1 MQLSWIRTAQRS
13 TKHVGTLLAT
23 SALVAAGLVGL
34 SESPAAASFVISVPR
49 DHPTIQAAIDF
60 VSVGTS
66 GTVFVSP
73 GTYHENIDFKGK
85 AIALRSVTGPANT
98 IIDGGGTSPV
108 VVFKTAES
116 GYSMLKGFTIT
127 HGVLP
132 SQGAPGVI
140 AGAGISIANA
150 SPNILG
156 NVITDNHSGGLAGAG
171 IGVVGGNPM
180 ISENVITGN
189 HTGPGGVGGGIYAS
203 EGAVILANQIKDNSA
218 DTGGGIVL
226 YGGPS
231 RVVANVISGNRASR
245 EKGGGVALLGSGA
258 LLVNNLITDNVAAS
272 LGGGVNV
279 MATDTVPVPYLL
291 NNTIV
296 GNQAPQGSAVAVET
310 GPANLINNIV
320 VGPSGASA
328 VACRADAPSKVT
340 FSYNDITT
348 GGASGSAF
356 AGCADPTG
364 TARNISVDP
373 RFVSTGATPDYHL
386 QPSSPCVDAGNLGA
400 VSLPTVDRD
409 MMPRFTDGDGDGL
422 AFIDMGAHEAPDVA
436 PTGERYHPV
445 VPARILDTRTGLGAP
460 AAKLGPESSLDLQ
473 VTGQGGVPTN
483 GVSAV
488 VLNVTVTE
496 ATATS
501 FLTVWP
507 TGLTRPLASNVNY
520 TADQTV
526 PNLVVAKLGADGR
539 VSLYNSAGSADV
551 VVDVAGWYAFNSRSI
566 DPWYWT
572 GARYT
577 SVTPARILDTRN
589 GVGAKLGPTSSL
601 QLQVTGQGGVPAT
614 SVSAVILNVTV
625 TDPTAT
631 SFLTAWPS
639 GVTRPLASNLNY
651 SAGQTVPNLV
661 VVKVGDDGRVNLYNH
676 SGSVHVVV
684 DVAGWFG
691 DEGARGGTGYNGV
704 TPARVLDTRTG
715 LGAPAAKLGPA
726 SSLDLQVAGRGGIPA
741 TGVSAV
747 ILNVTVTEP
756 TATSFLTAW
765 PSGTTR
771 PLASNLNY
779 SAGQTVPNLVVVKVG
794 SGGRVSLY
802 NYAGSAHVVVDVA
815 GWYA

>member
-1 MQLSWIRTAQRS
+1 MQMGWIRRAQRS
-13 TKHVGTLLAT
+13 ARRLGVLLV
-23 SALVAAGLVGL
+23 SSSVLAAGLAAL
-34 SESPAAASFVISVPR
+34 SVSAAGASFVISVPR
-49 DHPTIQAAIDF
+49 DKPTIQAAIDF
-60 VSVGTS
+60 VSEATS
-66 GTVFVSP
+66 GTIFVSP

-85 AIALRSVTGPANT
+85 TIALRSLAGHANT

-108 VVFKTAES
+108 VVFKSAES
-116 GYSMLKGFTIT
+116 QYSMLHGFTIT
-127 HGVLP
+127 RGMIP
-132 SQGAPGVI
+132 SQGAPGVT
-140 AGAGISIANA
+140 AGAGISIAGA
-150 SPNILG
+150 SPKIMGNI
-156 NVITDNHSGGLAGAG
+156 ITGNHSGGLAGAG
-171 IGVVGGNPM
+171 IGVVGGNPL
-180 ISENVITGN
+180 ISDNVITGN
-189 HTGPGGVGGGIYAS
+189 HTGVGGVGGGIYAS
-203 EGAVILANQIKDNSA
+203 AGAVILSNQIKDNSA

-231 RVVANVISGNRASR
+231 HVGANVISGNRASSH
-245 EKGGGVALLGSGA
+245 KGGGVALVGSGG
-258 LLVNNLITDNVAAS
+258 LLVNNLITDNIAAS

-279 MATDTVPVPYLL
+279 TAADTVPLPYLL

-296 GNQAPQGSAVAVET
+296 GNEAPQGSAVAVET
-310 GPANLINNIV
+310 GPANLVGNIV

-328 VACRADAPSKVT
+328 VACRADAPSRVT

-348 GGASGSAF
+348 GGPSSSAF

-422 AFIDMGAHEAPDVA
+422 AVIDMGSHEAPDVA
-436 PTGERYHPV
+436 PTGERYLPV
-445 VPARILDTRTGLGAP
+445 VPARILDTRTGAGAP
-460 AAKLGPESSLDLQ
+460 AAQLGPESSLDLQ
-473 VTGQGGVPTN
+473 VTGQGGVPTT

-496 ATATS
+496 VTATS

-507 TGLTRPLASNVNY
+507 TGLTRPVASNVNY
-520 TADQTV
+520 TAGQTV
-526 PNLVVAKLGADGR
+526 PNLVVAKVGANGR
-539 VSLYNSAGSADV
+539 VSFYNNAGSADV
-551 VVDVAGWYAFNSRSI
+551 VVDVAGWYAFNSRST
-566 DPWYWT
+566 DPWYWA

-577 SVTPARILDTRN
+577 SVNPARILDTRA
-589 GVGAKLGPTSSL
+589 GLGAKLGPTSSL
-601 QLQVTGQGGVPAT
+601 QLQVTGRGGVPAT

-639 GVTRPLASNLNY
+639 GVARPLASNLNY

-661 VVKVGDDGRVNLYNH
+661 MVKVGGDGRVSLYNH

-691 DEGARGGTGYNGV
+691 GQGAPGGTGYNGV
-704 TPARVLDTRTG
+704 TPARILDTRSG

-726 SSLDLQVAGRGGIPA
+726 SSLDLQVAGRGAIPA

-765 PSGTTR
+765 PSGTAR

-779 SAGQTVPNLVVVKVG
+779 SAGETVPNLVVVKVG